1 MSTLLSTSGISA
13 CMLVHSL
20 WFCLHYFMEFSVVGD
35 MTLRPGSSVF
45 VERSWQ
51 RERLGGVCGWR
62 PIRRQSAGVWDP
74 DSSSGSLV
82 WLVRLALA
90 PRAGNA
96 AHFPFRG
103 AHAGVEFRP
112 GRLGRGGGGLAPER
126 PAVVRIPMTAGQD
139 ASRPQ
144 GRKAR
149 SLSMFQPA
157 TIPEPIMRSLSLA
170 KWYAGSASRASC
182 RNWWAL
188 LPRPSHQLTKAMAV
202 RTGGRVFGA
211 AVRVSVE
218 Q

>member
-1 MSTLLSTSGISA
+1 MRVEKPLVDKSVDNVHTSSTAGFSTRILIPSS
-13 CMLVHSL
+13 

-90 PRAGNA
+90 PRAGTA
-96 AHFPFRG
+96 AHLPFRG

-126 PAVVRIPMTAGQD
+126 PAVVVRILVTAVARRLRGPR
-139 ASRPQ
+139 AGRPGLCPCSSRPPF
-144 GRKAR
+144 R
-149 SLSMFQPA
+149 S
-157 TIPEPIMRSLSLA
+157 RS
-170 KWYAGSASRASC
+170 
-182 RNWWAL
+182 
-188 LPRPSHQLTKAMAV
+188 
-202 RTGGRVFGA
+202 
-211 AVRVSVE
+211 
-218 Q
+218 